1 MAPLPPPRRPG
12 RYRIAVVC
20 TGNICRSP
28 SAEVVLTHL
37 LDDSAVADIVHVDSF
52 GLGAWHVGDPM
63 DHRSAAQL
71 DDAGYDSRRHRAR
84 QLPKHWYDDYDLVLA
99 MDRGHYRDLLD
110 DVRDD
115 DQAADRVRMF
125 RDFDPV
131 DAGGDVPDP
140 YYGGPHGFQEVLTMV
155 ERTSA
160 ALTVTLEQELSG
172 P

>member
-1 MAPLPPPRRPG
+1 MTQLPAPRAPG

-28 SAEVVLTHL
+28 TADVILTEL
-37 LDDSAVADIVHVDSF
+37 VASSAVADLVRIDSF

-63 DHRSAAQL
+63 DPRSAAHL
-71 DDAGYDSRRHRAR
+71 DAAGYDPTRHRAR
-84 QLPKHWYDDYDLVLA
+84 QLPRRWYDDYDLVLA

-110 DVRDD
+110 DVRHDVR
-115 DQAADRVRMF
+115 ATERVRMF

-131 DAGGDVPDP
+131 DPGSDVPDP
-140 YYGGPHGFQEVLTMV
+140 YYGGRRGFQEVLTMV

-160 ALTVTLEQELSG
+160 ALTAALEQELPG
-172 P
+172 R